1 MGKQELQVARSA
13 RFMLV
18 LQIATNKEKKQT
30 DVQKKKDMNQ
40 QTTKKKKK
48 KKGYESRKM
57 VLNQGQAV
65 KIRQENSQPYL
76 GHRV

>member
-30 DVQKKKDMNQ
+30 DVQKKKDMKQ
-40 QTTKKKKK
+40 QTSKKKKK
-48 KKGYESRKM
+48 DM
-57 VLNQGQAV
+57 NQG
-65 KIRQENSQPYL
+65 RWF
-76 GHRV
+76 